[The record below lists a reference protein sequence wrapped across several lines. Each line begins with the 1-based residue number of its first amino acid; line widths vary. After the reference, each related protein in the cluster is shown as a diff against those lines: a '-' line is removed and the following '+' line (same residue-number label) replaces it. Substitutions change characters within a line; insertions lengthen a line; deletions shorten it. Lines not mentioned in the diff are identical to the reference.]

1 MSVVADVEQ
10 FILSEFLTGSA
21 IDAIAPDE
29 DLLSSGIVD
38 SHGVGQLVA
47 FLRERYGVEVGD
59 EQLTAENFQSLAA
72 IDAFVQQAQGAA

>member
-10 FILSEFLTGSA
+10 FILSEFLTGST

-38 SHGVGQLVA
+38 SHGVVQLVA
-47 FLRERYGVEVGD
+47 FLKERYGVVVGD

-72 IDAFVQQAQGAA
+72 IDAFVQQSRSAA